1 MRRFVS
7 AVAALTI
14 LSAQPVLA
22 EQQCSSISD
31 QSAFEVQALRSEL
44 MVLATGCHD
53 DGQYNAFIRR
63 YQADLQA
70 NERSI
75 NAYFQHR
82 YGKAAQFEH
91 DRFVTDLAN
100 AISRQGSDLGGDFC
114 PRNGLIFN
122 EVLALPSASELTEF
136 AAGKDLV
143 PGSVQICAP
152 MASSAASVRKAA
164 AVADKKKK

>member
-1 MRRFVS
+1 MRRVVS
-7 AVAALTI
+7 AVAAMTM

-22 EQQCSSISD
+22 ERQCTSLAD

-53 DGQYNAFIRR
+53 DDRYNAFIRR
-63 YQADLQA
+63 YQADLQG
-70 NERSI
+70 NEKAI

-82 YGKAAQFEH
+82 YGRAAQTEH

-114 PRNGLIFN
+114 PRNGMIFA
-122 EVLALPSASELTEF
+122 EVLALQSSTELADF

-143 PGSVQICAP
+143 PASVTICSP
-152 MASSAASVRKAA
+152 MPSSAASTRKAA
-164 AVADKKKK
+164 AATKKK

>member
-1 MRRFVS
+1 MRQFVS
-7 AVAALTI
+7 FAVTLTM

-22 EQQCSSISD
+22 QRQCSSLSD

-53 DGQYNAFIRR
+53 DDEYNAFIRR
-63 YQADLQA
+63 FQADLQS
-70 NERSI
+70 NERAI

-82 YGKAAQFEH
+82 YGRAAQTEH

-100 AISRQGSDLGGDFC
+100 AISRQGTALGGDFC
-114 PRNGLIFN
+114 PRNGMIFH
-122 EVLALPSASELTEF
+122 EVLALQSSTELADF

-143 PGSVQICAP
+143 PASIEICTP
-152 MASSAASVRKAA
+152 MASGNATVRKAA
-164 AVADKKKK
+164 AKKK